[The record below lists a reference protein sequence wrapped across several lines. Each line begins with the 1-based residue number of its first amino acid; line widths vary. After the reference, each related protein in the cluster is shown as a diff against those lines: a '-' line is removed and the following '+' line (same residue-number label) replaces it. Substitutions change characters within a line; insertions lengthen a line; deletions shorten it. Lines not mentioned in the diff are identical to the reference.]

1 VDIAYLLEVPQ
12 AQELKRDPNIKLAFS
27 GGIAIFFLDFLDQWD
42 PKSPWADKRV
52 RLAASYA
59 LDRQALSDAE
69 TLGASK
75 PAGNFIPRAF
85 EFALPIEPLSHNPA
99 RAKQLLAEAGYP
111 NGFDAGELYQL
122 PPYFTLGEAI
132 IGNLQAVGIK
142 LKMRPMERAAYFAT
156 IQSKK
161 AKGVCVCSSALY
173 GNAASR
179 MSEIYPSE
187 GAYAYGGYPDTDA
200 LYKQQARETD
210 RKKREALLHQIQQLM
225 NERTRIA
232 PIFEYIW
239 PSGIGPRVE
248 NPALML
254 INPYPWS
261 APLEDVR
268 LKKM

>member
-1 VDIAYLLEVPQ
+1 M
-12 AQELKRDPNIKLAFS
+12 
-27 GGIAIFFLDFLDQWD
+27 
-42 PKSPWADKRV
+42 RV
-52 RLAASYA
+52 RLPASYA
-59 LDRQALSDAE
+59 PDRQAVSDAE

-85 EFALPIEPLSHNPA
+85 DFALPIEPLPHNPA

-142 LKMRPMERAAYFAT
+142 LKMRPMERAAYFAA

-179 MSEIYPSE
+179 MYELYASE
-187 GAYAYGGYPDTDA
+187 GADAYGGYTDVDA
-200 LYKQQARETD
+200 VYK
-210 RKKREALLHQIQQLM
+210 
-225 NERTRIA
+225 RT
-232 PIFEYIW
+232 
-239 PSGIGPRVE
+239 
-248 NPALML
+248 
-254 INPYPWS
+254 
-261 APLEDVR
+261 
-268 LKKM
+268 

>member
-1 VDIAYLLEVPQ
+1 
-12 AQELKRDPNIKLAFS
+12 
-27 GGIAIFFLDFLDQWD
+27 
-42 PKSPWADKRV
+42 
-52 RLAASYA
+52 
-59 LDRQALSDAE
+59 
-69 TLGASK
+69 
-75 PAGNFIPRAF
+75 
-85 EFALPIEPLSHNPA
+85 
-99 RAKQLLAEAGYP
+99 
-111 NGFDAGELYQL
+111 
-122 PPYFTLGEAI
+122 
-132 IGNLQAVGIK
+132 
-142 LKMRPMERAAYFAT
+142 ERAAYFAA

-187 GAYAYGGYPDTDA
+187 GAYAYGGYPDVDA

-210 RKKREALLHQIQQLM
+210 RKKRAALPDQSQQIM

-268 LKKM
+268 MKKM